1 MSWRRIDTQGDIDE
15 FLRLTH
21 SMHDSVIV
29 SVDYVSGC
37 GNTEK
42 GQIIFNPD
50 NKLTITLDSQWT
62 DRVEMLFTGVKYF
75 SVEGFNECYSNEL
88 FSCILE
94 FRTDLYGKTRDDRLI
109 VWTDGGKFYP
119 GENSIDLKDKNDT
132 FVISKSLK
140 WRFAGEAEEIDDIDF

>member
-29 SVDYVSGC
+29 SVNYISGC
-37 GNTEK
+37 GNTER
-42 GQIIFNPD
+42 GQKIFDPGNR
-50 NKLTITLDSQWT
+50 LAVTLDSQWT
-62 DRVEMLFTGVKYF
+62 DRIEMLFTEVKYF
-75 SVEGFNECYSNEL
+75 SMEGYNECYSNEL
-88 FSCILE
+88 FSCVLE

-109 VWTDGGKFYP
+109 VWTDGGKFQP
-119 GENSIDLKDKNDT
+119 EANAVDLNKKNDT

-140 WRFAGEAEEIDDIDF
+140 WRFASEAEDMDDIEI